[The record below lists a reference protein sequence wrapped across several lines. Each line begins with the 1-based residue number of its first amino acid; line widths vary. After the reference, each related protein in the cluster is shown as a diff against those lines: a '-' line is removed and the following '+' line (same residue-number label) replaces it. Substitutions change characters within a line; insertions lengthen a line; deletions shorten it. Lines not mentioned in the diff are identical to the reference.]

1 MRNNVQNKRM
11 RNRNRKPHNPST
23 RVLESNGPDV
33 KIRGT
38 ASHIAEKYVQLARDA
53 QSSGDY
59 VAAENYYQHA
69 EHYFRIIAASQEQL
83 RQNQPYSARDQD
95 MRDDG
100 DDDGDH
106 DGESYANE
114 PGYVSREQPPSFPHR
129 ETQREPQRESHRE
142 AQPYQKREHF
152 QPRPAPQPQ
161 PQPQPDMGADI
172 ERLPSFITGA
182 QPVVASNGE
191 ERSPGESR
199 FPRRRRRHPGPRGS
213 DNVAPGIGDDVVAP
227 GAE

>member
-1 MRNNVQNKRM
+1 MRNNAQNKRM
-11 RNRNRKPHNPST
+11 RNRNRKSHNPST
-23 RVLESNGPDV
+23 RVFESNGPDV

-69 EHYFRIIAASQEQL
+69 EHYFRIIAASQEQF

-106 DGESYANE
+106 DGEGYANE
-114 PGYVSREQPPSFPHR
+114 PGYVSREQQQPAFQH
-129 ETQREPQRESHRE
+129 REPQRES
-142 AQPYQKREHF
+142 QPYHKRENF
-152 QPRPAPQPQ
+152 QPRPVAAPQ

-172 ERLPSFITGA
+172 ERLPSFITGT
-182 QPVVASNGE
+182 QPVAAGSE
-191 ERSPGESR
+191 ERAPSEPR
-199 FPRRRRRHPGPRGS
+199 FPRRRRRHPGPRNS
-213 DNVAPGIGDDVVAP
+213 DSSAAGLSEDVAAP